1 MDTEVA
7 VVVATMLVLH
17 SEAIGEKTTMID
29 LTTHAEVASSMAMS
43 REVVTDAEAV
53 ETAVATD
60 LREVREEAAAEAT
73 VARDLLDRTMIEKSA
88 LTELKDLTDLP
99 DVRDM
104 MVPLKE
110 KRDAAENAEY
120 SVAPEAATVEA
131 EVGLDPSEVL
141 ILSLLTQAELM

>member
-1 MDTEVA
+1 MDPPERAATRDVA
-7 VVVATMLVLH
+7 EEEKAAREEKVAR
-17 SEAIGEKTTMID
+17 EEK
-29 LTTHAEVASSMAMS
+29 AAK
-43 REVVTDAEAV
+43 DAEAV

-88 LTELKDLTDLP
+88 QTELKDLTDLP

-131 EVGLDPSEVL
+131 EVDPSEVV